1 VTVVAAAYWPSS
13 SSSPSSPIT
22 VVDEVSVPIAV
33 IDVIAVTTD
42 DSSLYVVIGDKTVSY
57 V

>member
-1 VTVVAAAYWPSS
+1 
-13 SSSPSSPIT
+13 
-22 VVDEVSVPIAV
+22 VDEVLVPIAV

>member
-1 VTVVAAAYWPSS
+1 MVSVIAAVYWPS

-22 VVDEVSVPIAV
+22 VVDEVLVPIAV